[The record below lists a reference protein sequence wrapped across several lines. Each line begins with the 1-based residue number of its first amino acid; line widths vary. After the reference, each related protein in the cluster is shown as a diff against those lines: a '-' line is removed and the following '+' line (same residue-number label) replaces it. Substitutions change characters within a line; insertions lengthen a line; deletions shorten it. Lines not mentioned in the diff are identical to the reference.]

1 MIRSAALSREVR
13 DVVRLSRASF
23 GSTSQ
28 HNTHHHQVADIEQMV
43 AGNKDDDD
51 ALHFSLS
58 GTGPSFFSWMVG
70 FCHGLQE
77 SKILSSP
84 SCKSTNHLLGISGG
98 SMCAAFLAA
107 DFDMSFNS
115 DVMLCGQEQSDR
127 CRDGKQKLSMLVSNM
142 VDDLLDDASVQTIIN
157 NSTQRKLHVAMVD
170 APNGS
175 LLQARNQH
183 IKLHGNFV
191 GKEDIKNAISA
202 STHLPYFSNGDATTM
217 FREQEVVDAGITGQ
231 MFVPTKGDNFVN
243 VNIFPPVDY
252 PALLANENAV
262 GQYVV
267 NMYSKLNNKA
277 NGTIHAHP
285 YLAKEFGLHIFGLD
299 DMLLRP
305 LEKEEALRRHHL
317 GHQAFLSWFELHKAS
332 QEVGKSD

>member
-1 MIRSAALSREVR
+1 MIRSAITHEVVR
-13 DVVRLSRASF
+13 DLVRMSRASF
-23 GSTSQ
+23 GSTSL
-28 HNTHHHQVADIEQMV
+28 HTHHHDVADIEQMV

-98 SMCAAFLAA
+98 SMCAALLAA
-107 DFDMSFNS
+107 DFDMSSNS

-127 CRDGKQKLSMLVSNM
+127 CRDGKQKLGMLVRNM
-142 VDDLLDDASVQTIIN
+142 VDDLLDDASIQKIIN
-157 NSTQRKLHVAMVD
+157 NSNQRKLHVAMVD

-183 IKLHGNFV
+183 IKLFSNFV
-191 GKEDIKNAISA
+191 DKEDIKNAISA
-202 STHLPYFSNGDATTM
+202 STHLPYFSNGDATMM
-217 FREQEVVDAGITGQ
+217 FREKEVVDAGITGQ
-231 MFVPTKGDNFVN
+231 MFVPTKDKSFVN
-243 VNIFPPVDY
+243 VNIFPPIDY
-252 PALLANENAV
+252 PALANENVV

-285 YLAKEFGLHIFGLD
+285 YLAKAFGLQIFGLD

-332 QEVGKSD
+332 QEVGESD